1 MITSEELVEE
11 VVVVRGERGANGG
24 FGRGPGSADC
34 GEPYWDP
41 ARGQPGGSREKS
53 QTECSGREPLY
64 VPRRAPV
71 LIEWPRLEDGSGWVE
86 NPTRHGSTQLRGR
99 RGLGEKKTSQRQVR
113 AQARVGD

>member
-1 MITSEELVEE
+1 MITSEELAEE
-11 VVVVRGERGANGG
+11 VVVVRVERRANGG

-41 ARGQPGGSREKS
+41 VRGHPGGNPGEKP
-53 QTECSGREPLY
+53 TECSGREPLC

-86 NPTRHGSTQLRGR
+86 KPRHGSTQL
-99 RGLGEKKTSQRQVR
+99 QREV
-113 AQARVGD
+113 RVGKEKTARG